1 MKIEDAL
8 NLMGRNPAVDF
19 PWEGALIGLV
29 NSFLPGEAQLD
40 PLTATAMEIRAS
52 LDTLDA
58 GTQQMILLT
67 SVGGQTPPMAP
78 TPSASA
84 DSPAAAKSKRDTWL
98 WFGFGGTICLVA
110 LFLATGLGSDAK
122 AEALVEVVKLIVEV
136 LKLIVSPG
144 SAT

>member
-29 NSFLPGEAQLD
+29 NSFLSAETQLD

-52 LDTLDA
+52 LETLDA

-78 TPSASA
+78 TPTPAPA
-84 DSPAAAKSKRDTWL
+84 DPVAAAKSKRETWL
-98 WFGFGGTICLVA
+98 WFGFGGTICLIA
-110 LFLATGLGSDAK
+110 IMLAAGLGSDSK
-122 AEALVEVVKLIVEV
+122 AEALVEVTKLIFEV
-136 LKLIVSPG
+136 LKLATSP
-144 SAT
+144 TQ

>member
-29 NSFLPGEAQLD
+29 NSFLSAEAQLD

-52 LDTLDA
+52 LETLDA

-67 SVGGQTPPMAP
+67 SVGGQAPPMVP
-78 TPSASA
+78 TAVIDPI
-84 DSPAAAKSKRDTWL
+84 AAAKSKRESWL
-98 WFGFGGTICLVA
+98 WYGFGGTMCLIA
-110 LFLATGLGSDAK
+110 FMLATGLGSDAK
-122 AEALVEVVKLIVEV
+122 AEALVEVSKMIFEV
-136 LKLIVSPG
+136 LKLIASPT
-144 SAT
+144 AP